1 VKCSWYGCDPYWG
14 RIASDLGSCGIDFDP
29 SKFSVSYGGITVCR
43 GAIDAEHDAAAVA
56 AHMAARN
63 LEIVADLG
71 LGSGTATIL
80 TNDLSHAYID
90 ENMGTS

>member
-1 VKCSWYGCDPYWG
+1 
-14 RIASDLGSCGIDFDP
+14 
-29 SKFSVSYGGITVCR
+29 VSYGGITVCR
-43 GAIDAEHDAAAVA
+43 GAIDADHDAAAVA
-56 AHMAARN
+56 SHMAGRN

-71 LGSGTATIL
+71 IGSGTGTIL

>member
-1 VKCSWYGCDPYWG
+1 M
-14 RIASDLGSCGIDFDP
+14 
-29 SKFSVSYGGITVCR
+29 CR
-43 GAIDAEHDAAAVA
+43 GAIDADHDVAAVA
-56 AHMAARN
+56 AHMAGRN

-71 LGSGTATIL
+71 IGTGTATIL

>member
-1 VKCSWYGCDPYWG
+1 MCH
-14 RIASDLGSCGIDFDP
+14 
-29 SKFSVSYGGITVCR
+29 

-56 AHMAARN
+56 SHMAGRN

-71 LGSGTATIL
+71 LGTGTATIL